1 MANFL
6 IRESKLVAKIEE
18 EKQEQDRL
26 NDILTK
32 KMQKAQS
39 LPLIEKSQ
47 ILTEM
52 IHFQKKISRT
62 VSSMEI
68 LEENLQS
75 LQREKEVIEL
85 ISEIERVKQE
95 QDNLNEI
102 LSKKMQK
109 AKSLPLIEKSKILTE
124 MVSFQD
130 KISNITESMKMLEE
144 RLDALLKVKA
154 DASGLPRL
162 DSNGEIP
169 SIEEEIDALHDLGRE
184 IAAQLAGEE
193 ESAGGTTRRKV
204 GEEDGPTKPALY
216 INECPFCNLQYATR
230 ESLKNHWRRYKDKC
244 MTRSFCKED
253 HVHDV
258 IVRKFST
265 KEEGLGFLNTLA
277 ESAPFKDV
285 YTPKNET
292 ILTCRCRMD
301 CPAKITLKAVERQ
314 DPKRTVEHVLQA
326 CVGHEPSQPPQVL
339 LLLERGQQQ

>member
-1 MANFL
+1 MGCVVQGCSGLGAYFSLPKDPELNIKWRAAIKREPNQTGNSLTLLEPSEDGRVCCSHFKGPMANFL
-6 IRESKLVAKIEE
+6 IRESKLIAKIEE

-130 KISNITESMKMLEE
+130 KISKITESMKMLEE

-193 ESAGGTTRRKV
+193 EAAGGITRRKV
-204 GEEDGPTKPALY
+204 GEDGPTKPALY

-230 ESLKNHWRRYKDKC
+230 ESLKNHWRRYKDKN
-244 MTRSFCKED
+244 K
-253 HVHDV
+253 
-258 IVRKFST
+258 
-265 KEEGLGFLNTLA
+265 
-277 ESAPFKDV
+277 
-285 YTPKNET
+285 
-292 ILTCRCRMD
+292 
-301 CPAKITLKAVERQ
+301 
-314 DPKRTVEHVLQA
+314 
-326 CVGHEPSQPPQVL
+326 VL
-339 LLLERGQQQ
+339 LF